1 MTQILRKSASAIVL
15 SGLAGLAIVAALAA
29 RQAVTGRS
37 QSGTGKSPAAVEPV
51 PALTPYIEAHTHFDE
66 RDPDGTIRA
75 ALAAL
80 KVQNAS
86 KIIFQMLPDTFDHP
100 GHYDAEVLLPA
111 LKPYPDKLAIVGG
124 GGTLNAMIQ
133 QSVSSGDAG
142 PEIQRKFK
150 ARADELIKEGV
161 VGFGEF
167 SAEHFDGATPYQ
179 YSPADHPL
187 FLLLADIA
195 AQHGVPIDIH
205 MEAVTKPMPTPPE
218 QKSPPNPPQLHE
230 NITAFERLLT
240 HNPLAHIIWAHA
252 GTDFTGD
259 RTPDLCRRLLQAHP
273 NLYMEIKSDPQHPG
287 KNYALAADGT
297 IKPDWFKLFTDFP
310 DRFILGTDQHY
321 PQPTNANDR
330 WQTDVLLFN
339 QLPVDV
345 RKKIGTENV
354 MHLYFSTRAMA
365 PTGSAAH

>member
-1 MTQILRKSASAIVL
+1 MARFLRKSAPVIVL
-15 SGLAGLAIVAALAA
+15 SALVLVAALAA
-29 RQAVTGRS
+29 HKAVAGQS
-37 QSGTGKSPAAVEPV
+37 QSDMGKSPATMEPV

-80 KVQNAS
+80 KVQNAT
-86 KIIFQMLPDTFDHP
+86 KIIFQILPDTFDHP
-100 GHYDAEVLLPA
+100 GHYDVEILLPA
-111 LKPYPDKLAIVGG
+111 MKKYPDKLAIVGG

-133 QSVSSGDAG
+133 QSVISGDAG
-142 PEIQRKFK
+142 PEIQKKFK
-150 ARADELIKEGV
+150 DRAEELIREGV

-179 YSPADHPL
+179 YAPADHPL
-187 FLLLADIA
+187 FLLLADLA

-205 MEAVTKPMPTPPE
+205 MEAVTKPMATPPE

-230 NITAFERLLT
+230 NIAAFERLLA
-240 HNPLAHIIWAHA
+240 HNPRAHIIWAHA

-273 NLYMEIKSDPQHPG
+273 NLYMEIKTDPQHPG
-287 KNYALAADGT
+287 KNYALTAEGT
-297 IKPDWFKLFTDFP
+297 IKPEWLKLFTDFP

-321 PQPTNANDR
+321 PQPKNANDR
-330 WQTDVLLFN
+330 WQADVVLFN
-339 QLPVDV
+339 QLPADV

-354 MHLYFSTRAMA
+354 MHLYFGKRQMTSTGAD
-365 PTGSAAH
+365 AH

>member
-1 MTQILRKSASAIVL
+1 LAVIAI
-15 SGLAGLAIVAALAA
+15 LAA
-29 RQAVTGRS
+29 HQAIAGQS
-37 QSGTGKSPAAVEPV
+37 QSGVEKSPAPMEIV

-100 GHYDAEVLLPA
+100 GHYDVEVLLPA
-111 LKPYPDKLAIVGG
+111 MKPYLDKLAILGG

-133 QSVSSGDAG
+133 QAVLSGDSG
-142 PEIQRKFK
+142 PEVQQKFRD
-150 ARADELIKEGV
+150 RAEELIQEGV

-167 SAEHFDGATPYQ
+167 SAEHFDGVTPYQ
-179 YSPADHPL
+179 YAPADHPL

-195 AQHGVPIDIH
+195 ARHGVPIDIH
-205 MEAVTKPMPTPPE
+205 MEAVTKPMATPPE
-218 QKSPPNPPQLHE
+218 QKSPPNPPRLHE
-230 NITAFERLLT
+230 NIAAFERLLA
-240 HNPLAHIIWAHA
+240 HNPRAHIIWAHA

-259 RTPDLCRRLLQAHP
+259 RTPDLCRRLLRGHA
-273 NLYMEIKSDPQHPG
+273 NLYMEIKTDPQHPG

-321 PQPTNANDR
+321 PQPKNANDR

-339 QLPVDV
+339 QLPADV

-354 MHLYFSTRAMA
+354 MHLYFSKRAMA
-365 PTGSAAH
+365 LPGAAAP